1 MSDQSAATTG
11 PGIDYLRLAREAY
24 AESTTYFD
32 ASIRPQAESAIRQ
45 FQGVHPTGSKYHS
58 DAYKSRSRL
67 FRPKTRTTIRK
78 NEAVAAEAFFST
90 ANVTT
95 VTAEDKDDPVQRASA
110 EVHQALLNYR
120 LKKSIPW
127 FQILM
132 GAYQDTQAVGVC
144 LGHPYWKYDPKKRID
159 KPCIDLVPIEN
170 LRIAPGSNW
179 TDPINTS
186 PYLIRLIPMFVKD
199 VKARARMQDPT
210 RSQARWKPMSD
221 QQLMAGVRSY
231 SDSTRQTRER
241 GRTDSTEQRSA
252 ISDFAMVW
260 VHQNIIEIDG
270 EDKVFYTLGDHAL
283 LSDPVPIDEMWFHGR
298 RPYIMGSCVVEAHKL
313 YPDGVAGLTKD
324 VQAEINEVANQRID
338 NVKFAMNKR
347 YFAKRGSQVDLR
359 SITRN
364 VPGSVTM
371 MNDPEKDVKILETND
386 VTGSAFQE
394 QDRLNLDFDD
404 VAGTFSQSSVQSNR
418 KLNETVGGMTMLST
432 NANQVGAYQL
442 LAFVE
447 TFVKPLLQMLM
458 ELERSYET
466 DATVLKLAARSA
478 QLSRFLDPA
487 RLEEE
492 GLMDLLLDQEVE
504 LNVNVGI
511 GPTNPQEQINAF
523 ISAMANLRQ
532 ILADGLLERY
542 GLDVKEV
549 IAELFSKLGYKS
561 GARFF
566 SVEQEDPRLTNAKQT
581 IQQLEQQLAQKI
593 SPEMVAAQVRKIDA
607 EIETLGAKTKDVMA
621 SAFEKTLRGFFSG
634 GQVAQMLAAVPAMA
648 PVADQVIKD
657 AGYQR
662 PAGGEDLNLPQLD
675 APAAGLVQNEV
686 RDPRSGIEF
695 MPGAPGDTSPNTPAS
710 IEQPASPADGAQ
722 QGIETVRA
730 D

>member
-1 MSDQSAATTG
+1 MTDQAAATTG
-11 PGIDYLRLAREAY
+11 QGVDYLRLAREAY
-24 AESTTYFD
+24 SESTTWFD
-32 ASIRPQAESAIRQ
+32 ASIRPQAEAAIRQ

-67 FRPKTRTTIRK
+67 FRPKTRSTIRK
-78 NEAVAAEAFFST
+78 NEAVGAEAFFST
-90 ANVTT
+90 ANVVT
-95 VTAEDKDDPVQRASA
+95 VTAEDNDDPVQRAAA

-120 LKKSIPW
+120 LRKSIPW

-132 GAYQDTQAVGVC
+132 GAYQDAQAVGVC
-144 LGHPYWKYDPKKRID
+144 VVHPHWKFEPRKRID

-170 LRIAPGSNW
+170 LRISPGASW
-179 TDPINTS
+179 ADPINSS

-199 VKARARMQDPT
+199 VKARATVQDST
-210 RSQARWKPMSD
+210 TSTARWKPMTD
-221 QQLMAGVRSY
+221 AQLLAGVRSY

-241 GRTDSTEQRSA
+241 GRTDSTDQRSA

-260 VHQNIIEIDG
+260 VHQNIIEVDG
-270 EDKVFYTLGDHAL
+270 EDVVFYTLGEHAL
-283 LSDPVPIDEMWFHGR
+283 LSDPVPIAQMWFHGR
-298 RPYIMGSCVVEAHKL
+298 RPYVMGTCVIEAHKL

-347 YFAKRGSQVDLR
+347 YFARRGSQVDLR
-359 SITRN
+359 SLTRN

-371 MNDPEKDVKILETND
+371 MNEPDKDVKILETND
-386 VTGSAFQE
+386 VTSSAFQE

-404 VAGTFSQSSVQSNR
+404 VSGSFSQSSVQSNR

-442 LAFVE
+442 LAFVM
-447 TFVKPLLQMLM
+447 TLVKPTLQQLM

-466 DATVLKLAARSA
+466 DQTVLKLAAKAA

-487 RLEEE
+487 RLQEE

-581 IQQLEQQLAQKI
+581 IEQLQQELAQKV

-607 EIETLGAKTKDVMA
+607 EIEALGAKSKDVLA
-621 SAFEKTLRGFFSG
+621 AAFEKTLRGFFSG
-634 GQVAQMLAAVPAMA
+634 GQVAQMLAAVPAIA

-662 PAGGEDLNLPQLD
+662 PAGGVDLNLPQLD

-686 RDPRSGIEF
+686 RDPRSGVEF
-695 MPGAPGDTSPNTPAS
+695 MPGAPGDTTPSTPAN
-710 IEQPASPADGAQ
+710 PVSPGDGAQ

>member
-1 MSDQSAATTG
+1 MTDQTETAG
-11 PGIDYLRLAREAY
+11 QGRDFIRLAREAY
-24 AESTTYFD
+24 SESTTYFD
-32 ASIRPQAESAIRQ
+32 ASIRPQAEAAIRQ

-78 NEAVAAEAFFST
+78 NEAVGAEAFFST
-90 ANVTT
+90 ANVVT
-95 VTAEDKDDPVQRASA
+95 VTAEDKDDPVQRAAA

-132 GAYQDTQAVGVC
+132 GAYQDAQAVGVC
-144 LGHPYWKYDPKKRID
+144 IAHPYWRYDPRKRVD

-170 LRIAPGSNW
+170 IRISPGASW
-179 TDPINTS
+179 TDPINSS

-199 VKARARMQDPT
+199 VKARANVQDPT
-210 RSQARWKPMSD
+210 TSQPRWKPLSD
-221 QQLMAGVRSY
+221 AQLLAGVQSY

-252 ISDFAMVW
+252 INDFSMVW
-260 VHQNIIEIDG
+260 VHQNIIELDG
-270 EDKVFYTLGDHAL
+270 QDWVYYTLGVTAL
-283 LSDPVPIDEMWFHGR
+283 LSDPLPLEQMWFHGR
-298 RPYIMGSCVVEAHKL
+298 RPYVMGTCVIEAHKL

-359 SITRN
+359 SVTRN

-371 MNDPEKDVKILETND
+371 MNDPATDVKIVETND
-386 VTGSAFQE
+386 VTSSAYQE

-418 KLNETVGGMTMLST
+418 KLNETVGGMSMLSM

-447 TFVKPLLQMLM
+447 TFVKPVLQMLM

-466 DATVLKLAARSA
+466 DETVLKLAAKSA
-478 QLSRFLDPA
+478 QLSRFLAPE
-487 RLEEE
+487 RLQQE

-504 LNVNVGI
+504 LSVNVGI

-566 SVEQEDPRLTNAKQT
+566 SVEQEDPRLTNAKRT
-581 IQQLEQQLAQKI
+581 IEELQQALAAKV
-593 SPEMVAAQVRKIDA
+593 SPELVQAQVRKLDA
-607 EIETLGAKTKDVMA
+607 EIEAMAAKSKDALA

-634 GQVAQMLAAVPAMA
+634 GQVAQMLAAVPAIA
-648 PVADQVIKD
+648 PVADQVIQD

-662 PAGGEDLNLPQLD
+662 PEGGEDLNLPQLD
-675 APAAGLVQNEV
+675 MPAEGLVQNEV
-686 RDPRSGIEF
+686 RDRRSGVEYI
-695 MPGAPGDTSPNTPAS
+695 PGAPGDPTPNTPANP
-710 IEQPASPADGAQ
+710 EDPASPAEGAQ